1 MKHRFLHSVLAI
13 IGPFLLCFS
22 VSAANFNLTDTVG
35 TVSLMYNAY
44 ENNMNHVYDINT
56 NRYQPVTITYNV
68 RIQPN
73 YDYMDVYEIDHDGNE
88 IQILHVSSV
97 SQTGSITTSIPS
109 GRARVKVVTNQ
120 SVSYSDG
127 TYRLIGISFSYQSA
141 SSYTFTQ
148 NFPTLGNASIAGN
161 LGVGFSNPA
170 TRLHVNGPIRGNGSN
185 GELTISTT
193 QGSMTLGASN
203 STQAVLST
211 DRSRFYMTK
220 PLFLGTGALSALSN
234 LSLQTNGVTRMTVL
248 NSNGHVGI
256 GTSAPSQALSIKGR
270 LSVSPVDGSSD
281 EAFHGSLMLSRP
293 AASGQYINLVRYGIM
308 PWSIG
313 MVYNTSHFAIGPG
326 RGNDADFNNPP
337 FVINPDGNVVIG
349 GFLDTGS
356 KLHVAAVNGDGIRI
370 GKPGDSGNR
379 NVPKD
384 SVSAS
389 YHLDFSGYRD
399 VATDQIGA
407 RIAALRFNGHL
418 PGSALV
424 QPTGLSFSTNP
435 TGLYS
440 GTAGLV
446 ERLRILPNGHV
457 GIGTSRPAYLL
468 DVKGVIRATEVKIE
482 SIDAFADYVFESDY
496 ALRPLSEVES
506 FVRDHGHLPEIPS
519 ASQVKEE
526 GVGLVEMQ
534 VKLLKKIEE
543 LTLYAI
549 DQQRLLE
556 SQSRVMEQQQERL
569 EMLEKALL
577 ER

>member
-1 MKHRFLHSVLAI
+1 MNKSIFTLTCLLLLFLPVTLFSASTVQLN
-13 IGPFLLCFS
+13 GPS
-22 VSAANFNLTDTVG
+22 GNVWMDYDN
-35 TVSLMYNAY
+35 Y
-44 ENNMNHVYDINT
+44 ENNLDVSYYINT
-56 NRYQPVTITYNV
+56 NQYLPVV
-68 RIQPN
+68 IQ
-73 YDYMDVYEIDHDGNE
+73 YDVDAESICDYMAIYDVDSNGNE
-88 IQILHVSSV
+88 TELLVIDNPISGVL
-97 SQTGSITTSIPS
+97 TTTSPS
-109 GRARVKVVTNQ
+109 GRAKIQIVTDG
-120 SVSYSDG
+120 SVSYADG
-127 TYRLIGISFSYQSA
+127 HDEYLGFCFDYYSA

-193 QGSMTLGASN
+193 QGSMTLGANN
-203 STQAVLST
+203 STQALLST

-281 EAFHGSLMLSRP
+281 EAFHGSLMLSRG

-519 ASQVKEE
+519 ATQVKEE

>member
-1 MKHRFLHSVLAI
+1 MSRRIRF
-13 IGPFLLCFS
+13 
-22 VSAANFNLTDTVG
+22 
-35 TVSLMYNAY
+35 
-44 ENNMNHVYDINT
+44 
-56 NRYQPVTITYNV
+56 
-68 RIQPN
+68 
-73 YDYMDVYEIDHDGNE
+73 
-88 IQILHVSSV
+88 
-97 SQTGSITTSIPS
+97 
-109 GRARVKVVTNQ
+109 
-120 SVSYSDG
+120 
-127 TYRLIGISFSYQSA
+127 
-141 SSYTFTQ
+141 
-148 NFPTLGNASIAGN
+148 
-161 LGVGFSNPA
+161 
-170 TRLHVNGPIRGNGSN
+170 
-185 GELTISTT
+185 
-193 QGSMTLGASN
+193 
-203 STQAVLST
+203 
-211 DRSRFYMTK
+211 
-220 PLFLGTGALSALSN
+220 
-234 LSLQTNGVTRMTVL
+234 
-248 NSNGHVGI
+248 
-256 GTSAPSQALSIKGR
+256 
-270 LSVSPVDGSSD
+270 
-281 EAFHGSLMLSRP
+281 
-293 AASGQYINLVRYGIM
+293 
-308 PWSIG
+308 
-313 MVYNTSHFAIGPG
+313 
-326 RGNDADFNNPP
+326 
-337 FVINPDGNVVIG
+337 
-349 GFLDTGS
+349 
-356 KLHVAAVNGDGIRI
+356 
-370 GKPGDSGNR
+370 
-379 NVPKD
+379 
-384 SVSAS
+384 SAS

-440 GTAGLV
+440 GTTGLV